1 MSNLQDNCVH
11 GGTAADFTAVN
22 PVIPPF
28 ELAVE
33 SDTGR
38 MKVGDGVT
46 AWTAL
51 DYIAGVKTGT
61 AVLVA
66 GSVVVAD
73 TRITANSVIRVA
85 SRVLG
90 GTPGALFI
98 SAKAAGTSFTIGS
111 TSNTETSTV
120 RYDVIAY

>member
-1 MSNLQDNCVH
+1 MSNLMDNSVH

-38 MKVGDGVT
+38 KKIGDGAT

-51 DYIAGVKTGT
+51 DYIDVVKIGT
-61 AVLVA
+61 ATLVA
-66 GSVVVAD
+66 GTVVVAD
-73 TRITANSVIRVA
+73 TRITANSIIRVV
-85 SRVLG
+85 SKTLG
-90 GTPGALFI
+90 GTAGALFI
-98 SAKAAGTSFTIGS
+98 SAKSVGTSFTILS
-111 TSNTETSTV
+111 TSNTDTSVV
-120 RYDVIAY
+120 RYEVLAY